1 MQPFLFHHATLWA
14 PSCSSLLQILT
25 TAAVSS
31 WVWQTHHAWLLSRVS
46 STTSL
51 LMRGNLQSLWK
62 TVLQK
67 FKTELLYIPAIPLL
81 VYVQKKRN
89 QDIKEISVLYG
100 YCSSQYPWE
109 PWRGINL
116 NVHQRVNWQRKGR
129 LHVYISKHSPALND
143 DESIV
148 IGDVDDP
155 QALYEMKQDMQRMAS
170 VHGSLKY
177 RILVTGSMCC
187 FCRAECSSWL
197 S

>member
-1 MQPFLFHHATLWA
+1 MSSILFKSSADINH
-14 PSCSSLLQILT
+14 SCSEFMSVTDTSCLAFVQSLVNNLT
-25 TAAVSS
+25 VNERESA
-31 WVWQTHHAWLLSRVS
+31 
-46 STTSL
+46 
-51 LMRGNLQSLWK
+51 QSLWK